1 MSLLAFFA
9 LRVLARCTIAR
20 ALEVHIALPS
30 RPAAAKDEF
39 LTVMRKIDNWLHFR
53 LRIVDCGKIGIRIVF
68 FRIGRRALDVG
79 YWTFS
84 LFCLNPRCAIRSLQS
99 VNDRSNRHLHD
110 FRRRGTPVH
119 FLPLPMSAVL
129 RLDDWLV
136 KKI

>member
-20 ALEVHIALPS
+20 ALEVYIALPF
-30 RPAAAKDEF
+30 RPAATKDEF
-39 LTVMRKIDNWLHFR
+39 LTVMSKIDNWLHFR

-68 FRIGRRALDVG
+68 FCIRRRALDVG

-84 LFCLNPRCAIRSLQS
+84 IFCFNPRSAIRILQL
-99 VNDRSNRHLHD
+99 VDDRSNRHFYD

-119 FLPLPMSAVL
+119 FLPLPMSA
-129 RLDDWLV
+129 RSEEHT
-136 KKI
+136 